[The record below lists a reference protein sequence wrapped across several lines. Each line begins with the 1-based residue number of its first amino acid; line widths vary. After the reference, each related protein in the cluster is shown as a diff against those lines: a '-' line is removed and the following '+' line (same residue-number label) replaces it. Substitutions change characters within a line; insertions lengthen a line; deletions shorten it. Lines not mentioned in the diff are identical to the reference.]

1 MILNN
6 TVNDCKLIDLSIIRN
21 RAGNIT
27 PINNLI
33 DIPFAIQRVYYLY
46 DVPGGAERGGHAHKT
61 LKQLIIAASGS
72 FEISIS
78 DGNSKKVFCLNQP
91 YQGLI
96 IVPGIWRELK
106 NFSSGSICLV
116 FASEIYD
123 ESDYIRDFNE
133 FKILRNDASIS

>member
-6 TVNDCKLIDLSIIRN
+6 TVNDCKLIDLPIIRN

-78 DGNSKKVFCLNQP
+78 DGNSKKSFLPKSTLSRINNSTWNLAGIKKLFFRLYLFSFC
-91 YQGLI
+91 
-96 IVPGIWRELK
+96 
-106 NFSSGSICLV
+106 F
-116 FASEIYD
+116 
-123 ESDYIRDFNE
+123 
-133 FKILRNDASIS
+133 